1 MKTGELR
8 ELPTAE
14 LQTRL
19 DESKEELFNL
29 RFQQA
34 TGQLENYKRL
44 AIVRRGV
51 AQVLTILRER
61 ELGIQ
66 AVPEEATPRRRHRR
80 GDEGTEVSEA
90 GEAAPGHPADSADEG
105 ER

>member
-8 ELPTAE
+8 ELPNAE

-34 TGQLENYKRL
+34 TGQLENSKRL
-44 AIVRRGV
+44 AAVRRGV
-51 AQVLTILRER
+51 AQVLTIFRER

-66 AVPEEATPRRRHRR
+66 PEPEETTSRRRRRR
-80 GDEGTEVSEA
+80 GEEGAEVSAA
-90 GEAAPGHPADSADEG
+90 GEPGGEVAEPADEG